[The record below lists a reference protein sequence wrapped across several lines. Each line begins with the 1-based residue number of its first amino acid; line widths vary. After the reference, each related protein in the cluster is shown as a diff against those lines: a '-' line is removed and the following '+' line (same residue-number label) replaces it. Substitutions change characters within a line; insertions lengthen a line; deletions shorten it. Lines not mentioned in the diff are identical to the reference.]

1 MVGMRVL
8 SSLLSIRRAFRRQV
22 ERVFKQEVDQ
32 ELSQQLTR
40 VFLILILTIYFQA
53 TMFGLDVDQSHRTT
67 INVTTFFFG
76 VHALFLMAWKRI
88 RSGISHTRRIEGMV
102 GDYTALAIALSI
114 LGPISLPAYAAVLW
128 VTVGNGLRYGPRYL
142 LIALTMSV
150 ITVVVTWRV
159 NPYWQANPIMSGTL
173 LLTAIALPLYVSSL
187 IVAYTN
193 AERELKRANTAKNR
207 FMAQMSHEFRTP
219 LNGIMGMSQL
229 MATGNIPK
237 EHKESAEL
245 IYSSAKSLL
254 FMVEDVL
261 DISAIE
267 AGKVKI
273 ETRDFN
279 IHGLL
284 RRIEQ
289 VVDVPA
295 RAARLEL
302 SVNVDPLVPQI
313 VHGDPEHL
321 NQVLLNLM
329 NNAVKFTKKG
339 SVRLVVQPL
348 HFNTGTVLTRFSVW
362 DTGVGIPPESRERIF
377 EAFEQVDSGFSRQH
391 GGIGLGVSIAKTLT
405 QTMGGTIGMEPN
417 PGGGSHFWVDIEL
430 GLVSPVDSSFSGG
443 AKVVYGGGMII
454 PFDDPFTRHRIA
466 VKQLH
471 VLVVDDQMANKLVLQ
486 KMLERAGH
494 TVSFADDGES
504 ALDAI
509 ADNPPD
515 LIALDLHMPG
525 MSGIDV
531 LQQLRVMEAGR
542 AMKTPV
548 IMISADATKEAVKAM
563 EASSATACLSKPIMA
578 NQLLDTIAK
587 VVTSPNTAGQRATDA
602 TAANQGPTRDALFDL
617 VRIDSDPSF
626 LHAYIEQAF
635 GDIRSSLTQLE
646 AQVFRVDIRRLRASL
661 HAVRGVARNISAE
674 ALADRCRSYMDM
686 DDGALVDQLKTIQGV
701 LTVMADEAQRHAVGR
716 IDGLIAAV
724 AGDVAEK

>member
-1 MVGMRVL
+1 MVGSQMLKKV
-8 SSLLSIRRAFRRQV
+8 LSIRRAFRSKV
-22 ERVFKQEVDQ
+22 ERVFKQEIDQ

-40 VFLILILTIYFQA
+40 AFLILFLTIYFHIA
-53 TMFGLDVDQSHRTT
+53 MELVDSPASDRLVII
-67 INVTTFFFG
+67 INTLVFAFHC
-76 VHALFLMAWKRI
+76 VFLMVWKRF
-88 RSGISHTRRIEGMV
+88 RPGVSHVRRLEGMI
-102 GDYTALAIALSI
+102 GDYVALAIAISF
-114 LGPISLPAYAAVLW
+114 LGPVSLPAYAAVLW

-142 LIALTMSV
+142 LIALTMSI
-150 ITVVVTWRV
+150 ITVTIGWIA
-159 NPYWQANPIMSGTL
+159 NPYWRANPFMAATL
-173 LLTAIALPLYVSSL
+173 LLSAFALPLYVSSL
-187 IVAYTN
+187 IVAYTK
-193 AERELKRANTAKNR
+193 AERELKKANTAKNR

-229 MATGNIPK
+229 MATDKIPK
-237 EHKESAEL
+237 EHRESAEL

-279 IHGLL
+279 LHGLL

-289 VVDVPA
+289 VVDVQA

-302 SVNVDPLVPQI
+302 SVTVDPLVPQL

-339 SVRLVVQPL
+339 SVRLDVEPL
-348 HFNTGTVLTRFSVW
+348 VFNTGTLRTRFSVR
-362 DTGVGIPPESRERIF
+362 DTGVGIPDDSRERIF
-377 EAFEQVDSGFSRQH
+377 EAFEQVESGFNRQH

-405 QTMGGTIGMEPN
+405 QTMGGTIGMDAN
-417 PGGGSHFWVDIEL
+417 PGGGSHFWVDLEL
-430 GLVSPVDSSFSGG
+430 GLVEPLAAASSRDASGHSG
-443 AKVVYGGGMII
+443 TLIS
-454 PFDDPFTRHRIA
+454 FDDPFIRHRIA

-504 ALDAI
+504 ALEAI
-509 ADNPPD
+509 VETSPD

-525 MSGIDV
+525 MNGIDV
-531 LQQLRVMEAGR
+531 MKQLRVMEAGNPH
-542 AMKTPV
+542 KTPV

-587 VVTSPNTAGQRATDA
+587 VVAKTSGQSHHATGEEVSTSHSPA
-602 TAANQGPTRDALFDL
+602 RDALVDL
-617 VRIDSDPSF
+617 VNIDSDPIF
-626 LHAYIEQAF
+626 LHGYIDQAF
-635 GDIRSSLTQLE
+635 DDIRASITQLE
-646 AQVFRVDIRRLRASL
+646 SQIFRVDIRRLRAGL
-661 HAVRGVARNISAE
+661 HAIRGVARNISAE
-674 ALADRCRSYMDM
+674 ALANQCKAYMDM
-686 DDGALVDQLKTIQGV
+686 KDKVLVEQVKSVPSV
-701 LTVMADEAQRHAVGR
+701 LTTLADEAKAHAAGR
-716 IDGLIAAV
+716 IDELI
-724 AGDVAEK
+724 GESISRGAEN